1 MSEAIPLRVL
11 LVDDEVGFTDVL
23 AKRLR
28 RRGLAVEVAQSGAE
42 GLRLLRE
49 SDFDAAVC
57 DLKMVDMDGIE
68 VLKVF
73 RKMVPAMPVIMLT
86 GHGSEEAAK
95 DGMQAGAAAVIANV
109 VINMAREIFR
119 QKHWKPIAMMAL
131 AFVAAVAL
139 KINVVIIILA
149 CGVIGAVDILL
160 PKKKKEDTP
169 S

>member
-1 MSEAIPLRVL
+1 MSEPIPLRVL
-11 LVDDEVGFTDVL
+11 LVDDEAGFTDVL
-23 AKRLR
+23 SKRLR

-49 SDFDAAVC
+49 RDFDAAVC

-95 DGMQAGAAAVIANV
+95 DGMQAGAADYLL
-109 VINMAREIFR
+109 
-119 QKHWKPIAMMAL
+119 KPCDIDELL
-131 AFVAAVAL
+131 AKLAAAVA
-139 KINVVIIILA
+139 KA
-149 CGVIGAVDILL
+149 KAGPA
-160 PKKKKEDTP
+160 
-169 S
+169 

>member
-11 LVDDEVGFTDVL
+11 LVDDEAGFTDVL

-49 SDFDAAVC
+49 RDFDAAVC

-95 DGMQAGAAAVIANV
+95 DGMQAGAADYLL
-109 VINMAREIFR
+109 
-119 QKHWKPIAMMAL
+119 KPCDIDELL
-131 AFVAAVAL
+131 AKLAAAVATA
-139 KINVVIIILA
+139 KA
-149 CGVIGAVDILL
+149 GPA
-160 PKKKKEDTP
+160 
-169 S
+169 

>member
-11 LVDDEVGFTDVL
+11 LVDDEAGFTDVL

-49 SDFDAAVC
+49 RDFDAAVC

-95 DGMQAGAAAVIANV
+95 DGMQAGAADYLL
-109 VINMAREIFR
+109 
-119 QKHWKPIAMMAL
+119 KPCDIDELL
-131 AFVAAVAL
+131 AKLAAAVA
-139 KINVVIIILA
+139 KA
-149 CGVIGAVDILL
+149 KAGPA
-160 PKKKKEDTP
+160 
-169 S
+169 

>member
-1 MSEAIPLRVL
+1 MSEPIPLRVL
-11 LVDDEVGFTDVL
+11 LVDDEAGFTDVL
-23 AKRLR
+23 SKRLR

-49 SDFDAAVC
+49 RDFDAAVC

-95 DGMQAGAAAVIANV
+95 DGMQAGAADYLL
-109 VINMAREIFR
+109 
-119 QKHWKPIAMMAL
+119 KPCDIDELL
-131 AFVAAVAL
+131 AKLAAAVARA
-139 KINVVIIILA
+139 KA
-149 CGVIGAVDILL
+149 GPA
-160 PKKKKEDTP
+160 
-169 S
+169 

>member
-86 GHGSEEAAK
+86 GHGSEEAAQ
-95 DGMQAGAAAVIANV
+95 DGMQAGAADYLL
-109 VINMAREIFR
+109 
-119 QKHWKPIAMMAL
+119 KPCDIDELL
-131 AFVAAVAL
+131 AKLTVAVA
-139 KINVVIIILA
+139 KA
-149 CGVIGAVDILL
+149 KAGPA
-160 PKKKKEDTP
+160 
-169 S
+169 

>member
-1 MSEAIPLRVL
+1 M
-11 LVDDEVGFTDVL
+11 VDDEAGFTDVL

-49 SDFDAAVC
+49 RDFDAAVC

-95 DGMQAGAAAVIANV
+95 DGMQAGAADYLL
-109 VINMAREIFR
+109 
-119 QKHWKPIAMMAL
+119 KPCDIDELL
-131 AFVAAVAL
+131 AKLAAAVA
-139 KINVVIIILA
+139 KA
-149 CGVIGAVDILL
+149 KAGPA
-160 PKKKKEDTP
+160 
-169 S
+169 

>member
-1 MSEAIPLRVL
+1 MSESIPLRVL

-95 DGMQAGAAAVIANV
+95 DGMQAGAADYLL
-109 VINMAREIFR
+109 
-119 QKHWKPIAMMAL
+119 KPCDIDELL
-131 AFVAAVAL
+131 AKLAAAVA
-139 KINVVIIILA
+139 KA
-149 CGVIGAVDILL
+149 KAGPA
-160 PKKKKEDTP
+160 
-169 S
+169 

>member
-86 GHGSEEAAK
+86 GHGSEEAAQ
-95 DGMQAGAAAVIANV
+95 DGMQAGAADYLL
-109 VINMAREIFR
+109 
-119 QKHWKPIAMMAL
+119 KPCDIDELL
-131 AFVAAVAL
+131 AKLAAAVA
-139 KINVVIIILA
+139 KA
-149 CGVIGAVDILL
+149 KAGPA
-160 PKKKKEDTP
+160 
-169 S
+169 

>member
-86 GHGSEEAAK
+86 GHGSEEAAQ
-95 DGMQAGAAAVIANV
+95 DGMQAGAADYLL
-109 VINMAREIFR
+109 
-119 QKHWKPIAMMAL
+119 KPCDIDELL
-131 AFVAAVAL
+131 AKLTAAVA
-139 KINVVIIILA
+139 KA
-149 CGVIGAVDILL
+149 KAGPA
-160 PKKKKEDTP
+160 
-169 S
+169 

>member
-95 DGMQAGAAAVIANV
+95 DGMQAGAADYLL
-109 VINMAREIFR
+109 
-119 QKHWKPIAMMAL
+119 KPCDIDELL
-131 AFVAAVAL
+131 AKLVAAVA
-139 KINVVIIILA
+139 KA
-149 CGVIGAVDILL
+149 GPA
-160 PKKKKEDTP
+160 
-169 S
+169 